1 MGTLETATVT
11 IWKGEAKRIKNT
23 LNCSCVL
30 YTGGLF
36 AIWSLPKYFTL
47 NQTEQY
53 NSVNKTAYLVMLEAV
68 TITFFFYKDNRWPWT
83 LVIALTKTV
92 SPVVHD
98 AVSDTRKSRKKCA
111 MVFTAVL
118 IWVSAFLSKPY
129 NSCLRKIFA

>member
-11 IWKGEAKRIKNT
+11 IRKGEAKRIKNT

-53 NSVNKTAYLVMLEAV
+53 NSVNKTAYSVMLEAV
-68 TITFFFYKDNRWPWT
+68 TITFFFYKDNRWVGPT
-83 LVIALTKTV
+83 PMIVLRTRCHASHSN
-92 SPVVHD
+92 SPSPFPFEH
-98 AVSDTRKSRKKCA
+98 RPHR
-111 MVFTAVL
+111 L
-118 IWVSAFLSKPY
+118 H
-129 NSCLRKIFA
+129 